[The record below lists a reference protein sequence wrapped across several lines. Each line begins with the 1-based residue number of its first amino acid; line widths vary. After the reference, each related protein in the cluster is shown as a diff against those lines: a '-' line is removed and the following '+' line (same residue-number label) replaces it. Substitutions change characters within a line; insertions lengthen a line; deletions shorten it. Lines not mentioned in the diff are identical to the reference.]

1 MSVQSHAIV
10 CTLVATMAI
19 SASAFSGSAPAAGLG
34 HGLRAL
40 PSSCHRRAAAP
51 TQSVLRMQEENGEY
65 PSEEYVKRMQVKSA
79 RELQMEKVLERQR

>member
-1 MSVQSHAIV
+1 MAVQSRVTV
-10 CTLVATMAI
+10 CMLVVAMVA

-34 HGLRAL
+34 LGIRAL

-51 TQSVLRMQEENGEY
+51 TQLMMQEESGEY